1 MPYGLIDTA
10 LNAAWWL
17 SAVMFFCF
25 LGILA
30 LIGFE
35 DFLDDDRD
43 NDA

>member
-10 LNAAWWL
+10 LDIGWWL
-17 SAVMFFCF
+17 SAIMFFCF

-35 DFLDDDRD
+35 ELMDDGDDD
-43 NDA
+43 NA